1 MKISG
6 FTEIVISVSDL
17 RRTAGVWI
25 AVLGYEYRTPPTPLA
40 QPFFDY
46 WKLPK
51 HLTGEFCLLA
61 NPLDTTGCLCLVQ
74 LNKVPE
80 QIQMRSSCAIWDTG
94 GIFDFNVRV
103 KDVEATFRALQ
114 RQGWQGFTD
123 PKAFDFGKFRV
134 KEVVM
139 KSFDGEI
146 LALIERISP
155 PLEGFPNL
163 QTSSYIFNST
173 QIVQNIEQSY
183 QFYCTI
189 LGFKEYL
196 HHRSAATNDGT
207 NVIGLPKSLA
217 QTIVRNVYI
226 LHPEAVNDGSI
237 ELMEIEGLAGEN
249 RSKYCRLP
257 NLGILTLRFPVS
269 DLLAFKDY
277 LKSCKI
283 EILFEGSWS
292 NNVQELTINTPD
304 GALLSFYQEI

>member
-17 RRTAGVWI
+17 RRTAQVWI
-25 AVLGYEYRTPPTPLA
+25 DVLGYEYRTPPTPLE
-40 QPFFDY
+40 PSFFDY

-51 HLTGEFCLLA
+51 HITGEFCVLA
-61 NPLDTTGCLCLVQ
+61 NPNDTKGYLKLIR
-74 LNKVPE
+74 LNNVPE

-103 KDVEATFRALQ
+103 KDVEATFRKLQ
-114 RQGWQGFTD
+114 RKGWQGITD

-163 QTSSYIFNST
+163 KIGSHIFNST
-173 QIVQNIEQSY
+173 QIVRNMAQSY
-183 QFYCTI
+183 QFYSDV
-189 LGFKEYL
+189 LGFKDYL

-217 QTIVRNVYI
+217 LTIVRNVYI
-226 LHPEAVNDGSI
+226 LHPEAINDGSI

-249 RSKYCRLP
+249 RSEYCRLP
-257 NLGILTLRFPVS
+257 NLGILTVRFPVD
-269 DLLAFKDY
+269 DLSAFKDY
-277 LKSCKI
+277 LASCKI
-283 EILFEGSWS
+283 EILFEDAM
-292 NNVQELTINTPD
+292 EITISTLD
-304 GALLSFYQEI
+304 GAFLSFYQV